1 MSSGYRFQAAE
12 LVCGSVLSYFW
23 LYIILLLVGFFFF
36 FSFFNN
42 VEGGGRF
49 LTAAFSSEL
58 PRYGKD
64 ASLSSSTDAVNY
76 ANP

>member
-1 MSSGYRFQAAE
+1 MG
-12 LVCGSVLSYFW
+12 
-23 LYIILLLVGFFFF
+23 LYYPTFGFILPYLWCFFFF

-58 PRYGKD
+58 PCYGKD